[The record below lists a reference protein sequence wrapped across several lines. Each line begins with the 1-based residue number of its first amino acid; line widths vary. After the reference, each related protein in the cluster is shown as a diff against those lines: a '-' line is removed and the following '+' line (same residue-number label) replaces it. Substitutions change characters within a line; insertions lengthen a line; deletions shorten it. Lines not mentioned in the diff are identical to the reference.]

1 MTGGEATSRVQEDAR
16 PARNRRVGV
25 RVDMT
30 PLVDV
35 AFLLLTFFMLTT
47 SMTRPQTKE
56 INIPPDSGVTVPVPE
71 RNLLNLLVDEHGGIY
86 WAIGMQSP
94 RKIELVNL
102 RSLLRER
109 LTENPRIIA
118 LVKVDRKGTYQ
129 TLVNIMDELSL
140 ANITRLSLAPLL
152 DADRGM
158 IAKAQV

>member
-1 MTGGEATSRVQEDAR
+1 MTGGGAVPTAHESKR

-47 SMTRPQTKE
+47 SMTRPQTME
-56 INIPPDSGVTVPVPE
+56 INIPPDSEVTIPVREP
-71 RNLLNLLVDEHGGIY
+71 NLLSLLVDEHGGIY

-94 RKIELVNL
+94 RKIELANL
-102 RSLLRER
+102 RTLLRER

-118 LVKVDRKGTYQ
+118 LVKVDRKGKYQ

-140 ANITRLSLAPLL
+140 ANIARLSLAPLL

-158 IAKAQV
+158 IAKAHT